1 MLLKSIDV
9 FARRILSNKAII
21 VDGED
26 VLFLGDHV
34 AEASASRVL
43 ERDAR
48 RLGTQN
54 PVDVVAVVE
63 LVIKAFRDLDFL
75 RRVAVLDDDEV
86 EENVEVSSISE
97 VLKEDVQLIW
107 DNFLSSERFLTRNC
121 ML

>member
-86 EENVEVSSISE
+86 VLLEERPPDLEEIKVSDGGDNDVELV
-97 VLKEDVQLIW
+97 
-107 DNFLSSERFLTRNC
+107 F
-121 ML
+121 

>member
-86 EENVEVSSISE
+86 VLLEEKPPDLEEIKVSDGGDNDVELV
-97 VLKEDVQLIW
+97 
-107 DNFLSSERFLTRNC
+107 F
-121 ML
+121 

>member
-1 MLLKSIDV
+1 MLLKNIDV

-26 VLFLGDHV
+26 VLLLGDHV
-34 AEASASRVL
+34 AEASVSRVL
-43 ERDAR
+43 EQDAG

-54 PVDVVAVVE
+54 PVDVVTVVE
-63 LVIKAFRDLDFL
+63 LVIEAFRDLDFL
-75 RRVAVLDDDEV
+75 RRVAVLDDDKV

-107 DNFLSSERFLTRNC
+107 DNFLSCKRFLTRNC